1 MVLCGTWGLPG
12 CRSDSIKIHG
22 RGGKGGGGG
31 GRSRP
36 GLERGGEVMKKKG
49 GRGMGGTKSVL
60 IKSKADLRP
69 SLPVKVC
76 IL

>member
-1 MVLCGTWGLPG
+1 MWNVGPA

-36 GLERGGEVMKKKG
+36 GLERVVVKGEKGGELVMKKKG
-49 GRGMGGTKSVL
+49 GHKECSY
-60 IKSKADLRP
+60 
-69 SLPVKVC
+69 
-76 IL
+76 